1 MHVPLLDFSEYES
14 EDKQPHFKV
23 VIRQNP
29 DTENAVRVFD
39 FNYIEVDIF
48 KSSLFNW
55 TEILKWNVYWRLIFY
70 LLFER

>member
-48 KSSLFNW
+48 KSSLF
-55 TEILKWNVYWRLIFY
+55 
-70 LLFER
+70 